1 MEFYGNSITAGYAIE
16 DFSGDRS
23 GGTYTNNYLTY
34 AALTARH
41 FKAECHFI
49 VRSGIGIMMSWVPQI
64 MPEIYNRIN
73 PHDENSQWNFNMYQ
87 PDIVIVNLLQND
99 SWLVKMPNSKEY
111 RARFNN
117 GEVID
122 ENFIIA
128 SYTRFIETI
137 REKYPAA
144 NIICMLGNM
153 SITKE
158 NTPWPGY
165 VQRAVDSMNDSKI
178 FTFFIPY
185 KNSNGHPKVDEQRE
199 MADRLIRFID
209 RNILW

>member
-1 MEFYGNSITAGYAIE
+1 
-16 DFSGDRS
+16 
-23 GGTYTNNYLTY
+23 
-34 AALTARH
+34 
-41 FKAECHFI
+41 
-49 VRSGIGIMMSWVPQI
+49 
-64 MPEIYNRIN
+64 
-73 PHDENSQWNFNMYQ
+73 
-87 PDIVIVNLLQND
+87 
-99 SWLVKMPNSKEY
+99 MPNSKEY